1 MSGGGGGCFH
11 QGAVRPPPAAAAR
24 QAEEAKRREQD
35 QANRQAE
42 LKVKREQEEQRRKE
56 QAAALAVRKSIQKVR
71 TATPDNYDDL
81 RAQLEEAQ
89 VSNLEAMGSQA
100 EKVSQEAA
108 VALEQ
113 AQTRIDEVN
122 VKAVEDEKRFLEQE
136 QVRKEQETKIEA
148 FVTEA
153 KAKATCMLDKVKAAE
168 EQAEKLSEATTGAT
182 PDSMVKEAE
191 TAEKNV
197 EETMQAAKNT
207 RLDIIEQQKDF
218 ADVDAFRKVKREI
231 LELTSKL
238 ASGVRSLDK
247 FGTVIKTTR
256 ESAAK
261 KALLDAESAAKKA
274 TALQKLEDRK
284 QEFYKYDKDKDG
296 KLSRKEVESYCKAVT
311 DFQLAKDVLDT
322 IMEALEPI
330 TAEKLRPLHRKVWIA
345 KSEDL
350 ARKQRAEEE
359 ARRKVLE
366 DQRAAVQS
374 ILDEAASLQT
384 AADLSA
390 TEAEQKARPLISR
403 DTALS
408 AEEIQEAASEA
419 EKLLQKA
426 EAELSEVTA
435 KLSKAT
441 EDCDA
446 KEDLKGFEHEDKS
459 RIEHLGDRTRGR
471 LNKVTAAIKL
481 AREKAL
487 RKAFAET
494 DKKRAE
500 CVTAIRQKMTD
511 ESKSG
516 EQCFEAIN
524 EGNALT
530 KEQFAT
536 FLKSL
541 SSLELQEGDVDKL
554 FGSIAGDEGSI
565 IKERFMEMV
574 RMFYKCVKAT
584 VMSEEKSIKSKTVR
598 RLELGEVLEVLEPAT
613 TEEASGVQRVRCQAV
628 QDEATGW
635 VTLAGNQGTA
645 FLEPG
650 GNFYSCVKE
659 TLLTDGLSVQESK
672 TIRRITKGEVLE
684 VLEFP
689 KKDASADVQRIK
701 GKAKSDGI
709 VGWITVSSNTGTA
722 FLEPC

>member
-1 MSGGGGGCFH
+1 
-11 QGAVRPPPAAAAR
+11 
-24 QAEEAKRREQD
+24 
-35 QANRQAE
+35 
-42 LKVKREQEEQRRKE
+42 
-56 QAAALAVRKSIQKVR
+56 
-71 TATPDNYDDL
+71 
-81 RAQLEEAQ
+81 
-89 VSNLEAMGSQA
+89 
-100 EKVSQEAA
+100 VSQEAA

-122 VKAVEDEKRFLEQE
+122 AKAVEDEKRALEQE
-136 QVRKEQETKIEA
+136 QVRKEQEAKIEA

-153 KAKATCMLDKVKAAE
+153 KAKATGMLDKVKAAE
-168 EQAEKLSEATTGAT
+168 EQAEKLSEANTGAT

-197 EETMQAAKNT
+197 DETMQAAKNT

-247 FGTVIKTTR
+247 FGTIIKTTR
-256 ESAAK
+256 
-261 KALLDAESAAKKA
+261 ESAAKKA

-311 DFQLAKDVLDT
+311 DFQLAKDALDA

-345 KSEDL
+345 KSEDM

-366 DQRAAVQS
+366 DLRAAVQS

-384 AADLSA
+384 AADASA

-426 EAELSEVTA
+426 ETELSEVTA
-435 KLSKAT
+435 KLSKAK

-446 KEDLKGFEHEDKS
+446 KEDLKGFEHEGKS
-459 RIEHLGDRTRGR
+459 RIEQLGDRTRGR

-481 AREKAL
+481 AREKAV

-554 FGSIAGDEGSI
+554 FVSIAGEGGSMS
-565 IKERFMEMV
+565 KERFMEMV

-584 VMSEEKSIKSKTVR
+584 VMSEEKSIKSKSVR

-635 VTLAGNQGTA
+635 VTLSGNQGTA

-701 GKAKSDGI
+701 GKAKSDGV

>member
-1 MSGGGGGCFH
+1 MMGGGGGCFH

-42 LKVKREQEEQRRKE
+42 LKVKREQEELRRKE

-113 AQTRIDEVN
+113 AQTRIDEVSA
-122 VKAVEDEKRFLEQE
+122 KAVEDEKRALEQE
-136 QVRKEQETKIEA
+136 QVRKEQEAKIEA

-153 KAKATCMLDKVKAAE
+153 KAKATGMLDKVKAAE
-168 EQAEKLSEATTGAT
+168 EQAEKLSEANTGAT

-197 EETMQAAKNT
+197 DETMQAAKNT

-247 FGTVIKTTR
+247 FGTIIKTTR
-256 ESAAK
+256 
-261 KALLDAESAAKKA
+261 ESAAKKA

-311 DFQLAKDVLDT
+311 DFQLAKDALDA

-384 AADLSA
+384 AADASA

-426 EAELSEVTA
+426 EAELSEITA

-494 DKKRAE
+494 DKMRAE

-565 IKERFMEMV
+565 SKERFMEMV

-635 VTLAGNQGTA
+635 VTLSGNQGTA

-701 GKAKSDGI
+701 GKAKSDGV